1 MGDARAGV
9 RSATAGTPVGAAAG
23 SSGSSAWLAGFPAGI
38 WGGPGEGVW
47 SGRGLDPWVHGQ
59 DHPSARAFSTWSIS
73 SRYMGSRGAA
83 TARSPISGSLL
94 AAPSASSSV
103 LPSRQLMLTAGEV
116 PTYADGRPLAWASIA
131 GPGRSRQMTE
141 STDIAMGPVPP
152 VSGDGSGRA

>member
-9 RSATAGTPVGAAAG
+9 RPATAGTAVGAAAG

-59 DHPSARAFSTWSIS
+59 DRPSARAFSTWSIS
-73 SRYMGSRGAA
+73 SRYMVSRGAA

-94 AAPSASSSV
+94 AVPSAISSV
-103 LPSRQLMLTAGEV
+103 LTSRQLMLTAGEV
-116 PTYADGRPLAWASIA
+116 PTYADGRPWHGPPLQGLAEA
-131 GPGRSRQMTE
+131 GR
-141 STDIAMGPVPP
+141 
-152 VSGDGSGRA
+152 

>member
-1 MGDARAGV
+1 MGDAPGWR
-9 RSATAGTPVGAAAG
+9 TAGNGG
-23 SSGSSAWLAGFPAGI
+23 DCRRRSGRVIGLFGLAGRFPGRHL
-38 WGGPGEGVW
+38 GGPGEGVW

-103 LPSRQLMLTAGEV
+103 LPSRQLMLTTGEV
-116 PTYADGRPLAWASIA
+116 PTYADGRPWHEPRLQGLAEA
-131 GPGRSRQMTE
+131 GR
-141 STDIAMGPVPP
+141 
-152 VSGDGSGRA
+152 